1 MNNSDWIQLTGSSF
15 AGRGRAGRPVNLQ
28 RLIELAGKAARPAG
42 TRHGAADRQAAAGR
56 RLRYEV
62 ARLTAPDVTS
72 VQHGRA
78 YRRARYAAAV
88 AAQPVTTIRV
98 SDYGKGYAF
107 ATERAR
113 AQRLAALRRHW

>member
-1 MNNSDWIQLTGSSF
+1 MNFNEWMVAKGPY
-15 AGRGRAGRPVNLQ
+15 GRPLNP
-28 RLIELAGKAARPAG
+28 RLVAAAMGKAMPTGARS
-42 TRHGAADRQAAAGR
+42 RRQAAAGR